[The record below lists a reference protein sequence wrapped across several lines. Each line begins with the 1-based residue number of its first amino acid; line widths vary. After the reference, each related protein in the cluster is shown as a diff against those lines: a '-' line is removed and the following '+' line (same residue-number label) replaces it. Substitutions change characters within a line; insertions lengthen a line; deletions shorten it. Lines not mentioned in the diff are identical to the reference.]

1 MAASLVVAALG
12 GLLTLNGTDSRDW
25 GSEIVLHVQEEPEA
39 LQAHQVVS
47 RDALAAALSR
57 VHLKLSGDLGEAT
70 FLGHCVVGDRMGLH
84 FVVST
89 PAGRAT
95 VIVLPG
101 LEIPKRKAGSTGG
114 YSVAVLPLEEG
125 VVGVVTESPAALPVV
140 EHMVRRSITTL

>member
-1 MAASLVVAALG
+1 MAASLVVAVLG
-12 GLLTLNGTDSRDW
+12 GLLVVEGTRSRDW

-39 LQAHQVVS
+39 LQAQQVVS
-47 RDALAAALSR
+47 RDALADALSR
-57 VHLKLSGDLGEAT
+57 VHLKLTGDLGEAT

-101 LEIPKRKAGSTGG
+101 LEIPRRKAGSTGG
-114 YSVAVLPLEEG
+114 YSVAVLPL
-125 VVGVVTESPAALPVV
+125 GVVTESPAALPVV